1 MMRRFTILLTASLS
15 FFLLVS
21 CKKSNI
27 GTDIPEITNP
37 IPVPPT
43 DTVTTPIV
51 VGRVIPI
58 GLGSG
63 NLAIDGNTLGILP
76 NDQILIKGGTYTNI
90 NIKNV
95 RTADGSRV
103 YIKNDGLVEIS
114 GTGSQMRLS
123 NLNNVTISGDGTKT
137 ISKGFSFRNLSN
149 RAVQMDGNI
158 DNFTF
163 QHAYFENISDYVIA
177 YNSNRVYNGSQD
189 SYAKRLK
196 FSQLE
201 SKNTA
206 SLIYFP
212 AAVNSGG
219 IIGLVKN
226 LEISYIVFSN
236 SPSVSS
242 VVNLGAAEDYDIHHN
257 VIKNINTLN
266 NNHNGIFQL
275 NGNGKFH
282 NNLIRDH
289 QGNAVRSWLFS
300 VGSATKEVQIYN
312 NIVFNSRKYSGFE
325 VQGFS
330 NLVVPGITSFANA
343 KVFNNTCGS
352 LNMSKD
358 WVGVVVDVYDLKG
371 GQCEVFNNLGYNFP
385 TPSNNNMIWSQQ
397 SAIPAI
403 ASNNLYFADYSRAGL
418 RDEVKFELSTTS
430 SAKNAAIT
438 NKLVLTEDY
447 YGNKRGAK
455 YSVGAVE

>member
-1 MMRRFTILLTASLS
+1 MMRRFNVLLTASLS
-15 FFLLVS
+15 LFLLIA

-27 GTDIPEITNP
+27 ATNTPEVVAP
-37 IPVPPT
+37 VPVPPT
-43 DTVTTPIV
+43 DTVKEPVV
-51 VGRVIPI
+51 VGRIIPV

-63 NLAIDGNTLGILP
+63 SLTIDGNTLGAKS
-76 NDQILIKGGTYTNI
+76 NDQIVIKGGTYSSI
-90 NIKNV
+90 NIKNIRV
-95 RTADGSRV
+95 ADGTRAI
-103 YIKNDGLVEIS
+103 IKNDGLVEVS
-114 GTGSQMRLS
+114 GNGSQMRLS
-123 NLNNVTISGDGTKT
+123 NLNNVTISGDGTKS
-137 ISKGFSFRNLSN
+137 ISKGFSFKNMSN

-158 DNFTF
+158 DNFTL
-163 QHAYFENISDYVIA
+163 QNASFENVSDYVIA
-177 YNSNRVYNGSQD
+177 YNSTRAYNGSSD
-189 SYAKRLK
+189 SYAKAIK

-201 SKNTA
+201 CSNTA

-212 AAVNSGG
+212 ATVNSGG
-219 IIGLVKN
+219 ITGLVKN

-236 SPSVSS
+236 APTVAS

-282 NNLIRDH
+282 NNMIRDH

-330 NLVVPGITSFANA
+330 NLVVPGVTSFANA

-352 LNMSKD
+352 LNMSQD
-358 WVGVVVDVYDLKG
+358 WVGVIVDVYDLLG
-371 GQCEVFNNLGYNFP
+371 GKCEVFNNLGFNFP
-385 TPSNNNMIWSQQ
+385 TPSNKNTIWSQQ

-403 ASNNLYFADYSRAGL
+403 ANNNLYFSSSVTAGL
-418 RDEVKFELSTTS
+418 IDEVKFQLSGSS
-430 SAKNAAIT
+430 SAKNAAVT
-438 NKLVLTEDY
+438 NKMVLTEDY
-447 YGNKRGAK
+447 YGNKRGAT
-455 YSVGAVE
+455 YSIGAVE